1 MHKIRLI
8 SLAVGLS
15 LAVSGASAAV
25 QTLNAG
31 SFSISYDDA
40 LVGLFGTP
48 TLVGDS
54 LRWFPSGSPG
64 FTAQTADGIDL
75 TNASFSLLITANP
88 GYTLSSFGLASAG
101 TYFHFGDT
109 GVTSGVSIEGQLRVT
124 PLPGST
130 STADLALD
138 APTAANGFLNFD
150 LQNWSLAG
158 AQLVAPAGTSS
169 ANVSFDTLLAGYV
182 FGGAGY
188 AFAEVKEVTLSIATT
203 PVPEPET
210 YALML
215 AGLGAICFMGIRRRT
230 YG

>member
-15 LAVSGASAAV
+15 FAASGASAAI

-40 LVGLFGTP
+40 LAGLFGAP

-64 FTAQTADGIDL
+64 FSAQTAAGIDL
-75 TNASFSLLITANP
+75 SNASFALLITANP
-88 GYTLSSFGLASAG
+88 GYTLSSFALSGAG
-101 TYFHFGDT
+101 SYFHFGDA
-109 GVTSGVSIEGQLRVT
+109 GVTSGVAIEGQLRVT

-130 STADLALD
+130 LSSDLELA
-138 APTAANGFLNFD
+138 APTTANAFLDFGLQDWNLAA
-150 LQNWSLAG
+150 
-158 AQLVAPAGTSS
+158 AQLAVPASTTS
-169 ANVSFDTLLAGYV
+169 ANVSFNSMLAAYV

-188 AFAEVKEVTLSIATT
+188 SFVELKEMSLSIATT
-203 PVPEPET
+203 AVPEPES

-215 AGLGAICFMGIRRRT
+215 AGLGAICFMGIRRRS

>member
-1 MHKIRLI
+1 MHKIRLV

-15 LAVSGASAAV
+15 LVASGASAAI

-31 SFSISYDDA
+31 SFSVSYDDA

-64 FTAQTADGIDL
+64 FSAQTAAGIDL
-75 TNASFSLLITANP
+75 TNASFALQISANP
-88 GYTLSSFGLASAG
+88 GYLLDSFGLAGAG
-101 TYFHFGDT
+101 SYFHFGDA
-109 GVTSGVSIEGQLRVT
+109 GVVSGVAIEGQLRVT

-130 STADLALD
+130 LIAELELD
-138 APTAANGFLNFD
+138 APTTANAFLDFG
-150 LQNWSLAG
+150 LQNWSLAA
-158 AQLVAPAGTSS
+158 AQLAVPGGTTSV
-169 ANVSFDTLLAGYV
+169 NLSFDSLLGSYV

-188 AFAEVKEVTLSIATT
+188 AFAELKEMTLSIATT
-203 PVPEPET
+203 AVPEPET

>member
-15 LAVSGASAAV
+15 LAASGASAAI

-31 SFSISYDDA
+31 SFSVSYDDA

-54 LRWFPSGSPG
+54 LQWFPSGSPG
-64 FTAQTADGIDL
+64 FSAQTGSGIDL
-75 TNASFSLLITANP
+75 TNASFALLITANP
-88 GYTLSSFGLASAG
+88 GYTLNSFGLQSAG
-101 TYFHFGDT
+101 TYFHFGDA
-109 GVTSGVSIEGQLRVT
+109 GVSSGVAIEGQLRVT

-130 STADLALD
+130 STADLELAAATPANAFLD
-138 APTAANGFLNFD
+138 FD
-150 LQNWSLAG
+150 LQNWNLA
-158 AQLVAPAGTSS
+158 ASPVAVPVGTSS
-169 ANVSFDTLLAGYV
+169 AAVSFDTLLAGYV

-188 AFAEVKEVTLSIATT
+188 AFAEVKEVSLSISTS

-215 AGLGAICFMGIRRRT
+215 AGLGAICFMGVRRRT